1 MKAKYLY
8 VIALSGL
15 LTACSTSDSET
26 LKRART
32 IQDQTL
38 QEYSSLD
45 STLNARLSALSGEMA
60 TISTDSTFATDSTKI
75 QAFEVLKSKQIQ
87 VESLQQEFKSW
98 KDQLTLL
105 PSTDAIA
112 KGAANPFGDKA
123 NDQQVLEAL
132 KKSQEDISTWRSKV
146 NEVK

>member
-8 VIALSGL
+8 AIALSSL
-15 LTACSTSDSET
+15 LTACATSDSET

-32 IQDQTL
+32 IQDQTFK
-38 QEYSSLD
+38 QYSTLD
-45 STLNARLSALSGEMA
+45 STLSARLSALSAEMA
-60 TISTDSTFATDSTKI
+60 AISTDSTFATDSTKI
-75 QAFEVLKSKQIQ
+75 KAFDALKSKQME

-98 KDQLTLL
+98 KEQLILL
-105 PSTDAIA
+105 PSTEEIA
-112 KGAANPFGDKA
+112 NGAANPFGDKA

>member
-1 MKAKYLY
+1 MKVKYLY

-15 LTACSTSDSET
+15 LTACATSDSET

-38 QEYSSLD
+38 KEYSSLD
-45 STLNARLSALSGEMA
+45 STLSARLSALSAEMS
-60 TISTDSTFATDSTKI
+60 TISTDSTFATDSTRIK
-75 QAFEVLKSKQIQ
+75 AFEGLKSKQMEIE
-87 VESLQQEFKSW
+87 VLQQEFKSW
-98 KDQLTLL
+98 KEQLTLL
-105 PSTDAIA
+105 PSTDEIA